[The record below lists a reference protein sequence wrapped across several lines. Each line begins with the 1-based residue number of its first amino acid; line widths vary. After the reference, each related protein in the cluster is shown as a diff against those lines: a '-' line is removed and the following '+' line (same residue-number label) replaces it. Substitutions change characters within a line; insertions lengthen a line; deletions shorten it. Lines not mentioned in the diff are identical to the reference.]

1 MQLRRPISFVLILIA
16 TICLSSKSDALP
28 TSNIQEPP
36 AEASKMIGSWT
47 GGLDVGAVR
56 LRLVFHIREASGK
69 LIATL
74 DSPDQKVKDIA
85 LDEVKIDGAI
95 VNIGSKKM
103 KATYRGTLSQSG
115 DKIEG
120 TWSQSGREF
129 PLHLTRATDSS
140 ERRRP
145 QTPLGPFPYRV
156 EEVTF
161 RHPTESFSI
170 AGTMTIPHG
179 RGQSPAVVLIS
190 GSGAQDRD
198 ESIFEHK
205 PFAVLADHLTKAG
218 MIVLRMDDR
227 GVGGTGTDAN
237 PKDDTT
243 LDFSSDIRTALDYL
257 RSRPEVDVS
266 RIGLIGTAKER

>member
-1 MQLRRPISFVLILIA
+1 
-16 TICLSSKSDALP
+16 
-28 TSNIQEPP
+28 
-36 AEASKMIGSWT
+36 
-47 GGLDVGAVR
+47 
-56 LRLVFHIREASGK
+56 
-69 LIATL
+69 
-74 DSPDQKVKDIA
+74 
-85 LDEVKIDGAI
+85 
-95 VNIGSKKM
+95 
-103 KATYRGTLSQSG
+103 
-115 DKIEG
+115 
-120 TWSQSGREF
+120 
-129 PLHLTRATDSS
+129 
-140 ERRRP
+140 
-145 QTPLGPFPYRV
+145 
-156 EEVTF
+156 
-161 RHPTESFSI
+161 
-170 AGTMTIPHG
+170 MTIPHG

-266 RIGLIGTAKER
+266 RIGLIGHSEGALIAPMVASKDEKIAFLILLSGPGVPGMNFFRCRQKRLREPAGQAKAISPSFGRFS